1 MTTVLI
7 YSKDYCP
14 FCQRAKALFDKLGQ
28 NYEEI
33 DLMANPQRKSEM
45 VSMANGRT
53 TVPQIFVNGKHLGGC
68 DDVYAL
74 HDQGKLEPLLK
85 D

>member
-33 DLMANPQRKSEM
+33 ALMANPQRKSEM

-53 TVPQIFVNGKHLGGC
+53 T
-68 DDVYAL
+68 
-74 HDQGKLEPLLK
+74 ES
-85 D
+85 

>member
-14 FCQRAKALFDKLGQ
+14 FCQRAKALFDNLGQ
-28 NYEEI
+28 KYEEI

-74 HDQGKLEPLLK
+74 HDKGELEPLLK